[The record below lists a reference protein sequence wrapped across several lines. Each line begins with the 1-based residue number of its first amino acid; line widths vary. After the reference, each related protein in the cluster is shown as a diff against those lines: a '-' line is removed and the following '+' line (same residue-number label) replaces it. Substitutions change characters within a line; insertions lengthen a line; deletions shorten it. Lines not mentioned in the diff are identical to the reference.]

1 MAVSCLNIKV
11 TQFSQKQAVLCV
23 SNFLRFRFLSKSHM
37 LKFGVYPNRLFF
49 FVCTFELLWLLEN

>member
-49 FVCTFELLWLLEN
+49 VCTFELLWLLEN